1 MPQNVYD
8 DPSFFAAYSDMP
20 RSVHGLDAAAEWPA
34 VRAMLPP
41 LAGLRV
47 VDLGCGFGWFCRW
60 AVAEGASSVLGL
72 DVSERMLERAGRE
85 TADPR
90 VTYRR
95 GDLEDV
101 EALGLGSGAFDLAYS
116 SLTLHYLP
124 DVDRV
129 LAGIRAALAPGGVFV
144 ASVEHPIYT
153 APSAPAFV
161 PGASGRP
168 VWQLDRYLDRGSR
181 VTDWLAP
188 GVVKYHHTVSDY
200 VGAMLRAGFTLTALE
215 EWGPTDEQVAE
226 HPDWA
231 GDRERPLFMVLSGVV
246 ATFAS

>member
-1 MPQNVYD
+1 MAQNVYD
-8 DPSFFAAYSDMP
+8 DPAFFAGYASMP
-20 RSVHGLDAAAEWPA
+20 RSVEGLDAAPEWPA
-34 VRAMLPP
+34 LQAMLPR

-60 AVAEGASSVLGL
+60 AAAAGAASVLGL
-72 DVSERMLERAGRE
+72 DVSERMLERAVRE
-85 TADPR
+85 TEDPR

-95 GDLEDV
+95 EDLETVDLDV
-101 EALGLGSGAFDLAYS
+101 GAFDVAYS

-144 ASVEHPIYT
+144 ASVEHPVYT

-161 PGASGRP
+161 PGAARRP
-168 VWQLDRYLDRGSR
+168 VWPLDRYLDRGSR

-200 VGAMLRAGFTLTALE
+200 VGGMLRAGFTLTALE

-231 GDRERPLFMVLSGVV
+231 GDRERPLFMLLSGVV
-246 ATFAS
+246 ATVAS